1 MRVAITDAAPEVAHG
16 EIQLIDLIGREVTLR
31 QESRLT
37 RYSISANC
45 EVLLNGERVKLRML
59 QPRDHVR
66 VAYRRR
72 GESRIALSIEAATRL
87 CQSLSGESDDLKGGI
102 F

>member
-1 MRVAITDAAPEVAHG
+1 MRVAIADAAPEVAHG
-16 EIQLIDLIGREVTLR
+16 EIQLIDLIDREVTLR

-37 RYSISANC
+37 RYLISANC

-72 GESRIALSIEAATRL
+72 GESRVALSIEAAIRL
-87 CQSLSGESDDLKGGI
+87 APPFPTESDDLKRGI